1 MAENVVENAQAEAE
15 AVIAEAEAITGSAA
29 EVLEASKSDGA
40 SATASKPSDA
50 PIVPELSA
58 EERARREMNR
68 REFLTY
74 TWVGALALVSGV
86 TGFAMFEFLYPRFK
100 AGEFG
105 GKFTKPL
112 IEFGDVTSPPR
123 GDPDG
128 KFWMVTTTEGKP
140 KAIYMVCTHLG
151 CLYKWSDTNHRFE
164 CPCHGSKFSHDGFY
178 IEGPAPRSL
187 DYFEVEE
194 QGSNVIVNTGAKQ
207 AGTASAASPAKGAP
221 IGTV

>member
-29 EVLEASKSDGA
+29 EVLEASKSGGA

-112 IEFGDVTSPPR
+112 INLAMSRALHEVIRTVNSGWLQPLKASLKPFIWFAHIWVVFTNGRTPITVLSAPVTVRSSAMTDFTLKVR
-123 GDPDG
+123 RHVLWTIL
-128 KFWMVTTTEGKP
+128 KLKSKATT
-140 KAIYMVCTHLG
+140 
-151 CLYKWSDTNHRFE
+151 
-164 CPCHGSKFSHDGFY
+164 
-178 IEGPAPRSL
+178 
-187 DYFEVEE
+187 
-194 QGSNVIVNTGAKQ
+194 
-207 AGTASAASPAKGAP
+207 
-221 IGTV
+221 